1 MQCCYWRLSFVP
13 HFLSPHPLN
22 CYRLVFTG
30 NGFGFGFGVGVV
42 IRSVTL
48 YDLVKTGLCF
58 FWFRLR
64 HCRLFY
70 DQVKAGSSESQVEA
84 EELNQSQSVE
94 TCIVIGLSFRF
105 CFRLRQSGFH
115 YIDHKR
121 NLSDEVVRGVGRKW
135 KTFWFFWLRFRRAY
149 DSATTPI
156 FDFHQVISALVTQFT
171 TPTPSL
177 VKTSLK
183 FQDFIQLTCWM
194 LFFLILG
201 SCYVCLRKGGKNFE
215 TDEGMC
221 NWNEI
226 WCKNVFNC
234 RTYLAEGKWSSI
246 YTGEI

>member
-30 NGFGFGFGVGVV
+30 NGFGFGVGVV
-42 IRSVTL
+42 IRSVAL

-156 FDFHQVISALVTQFT
+156 FDFHQVISALVTQFM

-215 TDEGMC
+215 TDGGMC

-226 WCKNVFNC
+226 WCKNVFKC
-234 RTYLAEGKWSSI
+234 RMYLAEGKWSSI

>member
-1 MQCCYWRLSFVP
+1 MECCYWRLPFVP

-30 NGFGFGFGVGVV
+30 DGFGVGVGVV
-42 IRSVTL
+42 IRSAAL
-48 YDLVKTGLCF
+48 YDLVKTGLWF

-70 DQVKAGSSESQVEA
+70 DQVKAGSSESQVEV

-105 CFRLRQSGFH
+105 SFRLRQSGFH

-121 NLSDEVVRGVGRKW
+121 NGVSDGVVSEVGRKW
-135 KTFWFFWLRFRRAY
+135 KRS
-149 DSATTPI
+149 DSSDSDYVALIAPLTTPI

-177 VKTSLK
+177 VKTSPK
-183 FQDFIQLTCWM
+183 FQAFIQLIWWM
-194 LFFLILG
+194 LFFSYSRLLP
-201 SCYVCLRKGGKNFE
+201 CLSS
-215 TDEGMC
+215 EG
-221 NWNEI
+221 
-226 WCKNVFNC
+226 
-234 RTYLAEGKWSSI
+234 R
-246 YTGEI
+246 